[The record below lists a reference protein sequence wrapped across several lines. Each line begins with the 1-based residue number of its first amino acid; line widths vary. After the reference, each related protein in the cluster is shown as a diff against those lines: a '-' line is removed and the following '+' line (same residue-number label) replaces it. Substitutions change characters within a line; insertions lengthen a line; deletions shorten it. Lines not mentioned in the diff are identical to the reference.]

1 LFPSG
6 LNNVDDKYNNNASID
21 HNTKR
26 KIDIDMNAPAR
37 IPKSATKEVPLQQLF
52 SHVNR
57 LIPPVVIKYGM
68 LHVGP
73 DLIRSKF
80 SFNEN
85 NIENGF
91 LIQSPQEWNSNIF

>member
-1 LFPSG
+1 
-6 LNNVDDKYNNNASID
+6 LNNVDDRYNNNASID

-26 KIDIDMNAPAR
+26 KIDVDMNAPAR
-37 IPKSATKEVPLQQLF
+37 TPKSATKEVPLQQLF

-57 LIPPVVIKYGM
+57 LIPPDVIKYGM

-91 LIQSPQEWNSNIF
+91 LIQSPQELNSNIS